1 MNTSNNPAQAA
12 LSTSPA
18 RSSGT
23 SLATSLATS
32 LTTSLA
38 TLTPGFADPVHDTQA
53 VFRTLLDV
61 LSRPG
66 TIGAVSDV
74 LPALNAN
81 ATNRRQPAADRA
93 AFAALLTLCDFS
105 TPVWLAQADAPL
117 ASALRFHT
125 GAPLVDTP
133 QHAAFAYVHDAAAMP
148 ALERFA
154 PGDPE
159 SPETSATLLIRV
171 ASLTSGTPLTLR
183 GPGIES
189 TRSIAP
195 GGLPERFWLERAELA
210 PLFPCGI
217 DCYFVCGD
225 TLMGLPRTTQV
236 ELN

>member
-1 MNTSNNPAQAA
+1 MAA
-12 LSTSPA
+12 
-18 RSSGT
+18 
-23 SLATSLATS
+23 
-32 LTTSLA
+32 SLA

-66 TIGAVSDV
+66 TTGTVSDV
-74 LPALNAN
+74 LPALDA
-81 ATNRRQPAADRA
+81 AGAHRPAADRA

-105 TPVWLAQADAPL
+105 TPVWLAQPDAPL

-133 QHAAFAYVHDAAAMP
+133 RSAAFAYLHDPAAMP
-148 ALERFA
+148 ALESFA
-154 PGDPE
+154 LGEPE
-159 SPETSATLLIRV
+159 SPETAVTLLIRV
-171 ASLTSGTPLTLR
+171 TALTGGAPLTLR
-183 GPGIES
+183 GPGIE
-189 TRSIAP
+189 TTQTIAP
-195 GGLPERFWLERAELA
+195 ASLPERFWCERAELA

-225 TLMGLPRTTQV
+225 ALIGLPRTTQV

>member
-1 MNTSNNPAQAA
+1 MNTPNNQAQAA
-12 LSTSPA
+12 LSTS
-18 RSSGT
+18 
-23 SLATSLATS
+23 LATSLAS
-32 LTTSLA
+32 SLA
-38 TLTPGFADPVHDTQA
+38 SLTPGFADPVHDTQA

-66 TIGAVSDV
+66 TIGTVSNV
-74 LPALNAN
+74 LPTLSATAN
-81 ATNRRQPAADRA
+81 VPHQPAADRA

-105 TPVWLAQADAPL
+105 TPVWLAQDDAPL

-133 QHAAFAYVHDAAAMP
+133 QRAAFAYVHDAAAMP
-148 ALERFA
+148 ALEHFA
-154 PGDPE
+154 LGDPE

-189 TRSIAP
+189 TQSIALD
-195 GGLPERFWLERAELA
+195 GLPEHFWLERAELA
-210 PLFPCGI
+210 SLFPCGI
-217 DCYFVCGD
+217 DCYLVCGD
-225 TLMGLPRTTQV
+225 ALMGLPRTTQV

>member
-12 LSTSPA
+12 LSASL
-18 RSSGT
+18 GT
-23 SLATSLATS
+23 SLATSLAS
-32 LTTSLA
+32 SLA

-53 VFRTLLDV
+53 VFRILLDV

-66 TIGAVSDV
+66 TIGTVRNV
-74 LPALNAN
+74 LPALS
-81 ATNRRQPAADRA
+81 ATAATGPHQPAADRA

-105 TPVWLAQADAPL
+105 TPVWLAQADTSL

-133 QHAAFAYVHDAAAMP
+133 QRAAFAYVHDTAALP
-148 ALERFA
+148 ALEHFA

-159 SPETSATLLIRV
+159 SPETSATLLVRV
-171 ASLTSGTPLTLR
+171 ASLTSGRPLTLR

-189 TRSIAP
+189 THRIALD
-195 GGLPERFWLERAELA
+195 GLPEHFWLERAELA

-217 DCYFVCGD
+217 DYYFVCGD
-225 TLMGLPRTTQV
+225 ALMGLPRTTQV